1 MLHSL
6 LADTVKQTDKEEGK
20 DGTDFS
26 CSSRAGIVKRA
37 IGEVVH
43 VHLRTQ
49 LLGGTMS
56 EFCEIMWQERYT
68 GGTFHGMSHII

>member
-6 LADTVKQTDKEEGK
+6 LTVTVKQTDKEEGK

-26 CSSRAGIVKRA
+26 CSSRARIVKRT

-43 VHLRTQ
+43 VHLLTQ
-49 LLGGTMS
+49 LLRGTMS
-56 EFCEIMWQERYT
+56 EFCEIMWQERYA
-68 GGTFHGMSHII
+68 GGTFHGMPHII